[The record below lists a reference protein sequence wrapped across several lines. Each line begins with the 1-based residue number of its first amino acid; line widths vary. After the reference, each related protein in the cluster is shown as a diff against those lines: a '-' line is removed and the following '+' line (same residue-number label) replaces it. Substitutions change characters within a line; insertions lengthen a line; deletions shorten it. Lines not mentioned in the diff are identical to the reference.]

1 MKARMTIANGLVVA
15 GLTTLVMSAAGRVS
29 AAPTDGWTQK
39 SWTYTVQKPYDVSV
53 SSRFKYA
60 SGVWYCWVYKT
71 DKPHTTT
78 SNTAPRTEM
87 RWQNDYT
94 SGNRMWDG
102 DVYPVSGIDDAHIQ
116 QVFGGV
122 THATAS
128 MVMAFADGTIRRYDT
143 DTIAT
148 GALNKWTNIKVAHD
162 ANGNTVR
169 IYVNNTLKRTDP
181 DRGDTTHYFKNGVY
195 GTSSSRSECRYR
207 NLKQWSK

>member
-1 MKARMTIANGLVVA
+1 MKRNVAFGMLSVVA
-15 GLTTLVMSAAGRVS
+15 SMTAGARVAA

-102 DVYPVSGIDDAHIQ
+102 DVYPVSGIDGAHIQ